1 MSDTVILSV
10 SVCSSVSVFLFG
22 FLCLHVSVHLCLYF
36 CSCHSLCSYF
46 CCLFLFTCLSL
57 CSSFSVSPHMSL
69 SVYFYLCASSYTKFL
84 TYCASFAVC
93 LPVYVHPSLSLS
105 MAPLSLSLCLSVCL
119 SVSLS
124 LNTPPPTSQVTVPLF
139 YNCPR
144 YLTMPYVCLLASRSS
159 LGHVIRTIWHR
170 AGSLSLPRE
179 LVLGRWC
186 PLGGTGPPHDQSHNR
201 ASSAQ
206 VPNTSY
212 QTDSKK
218 VPHGSHS
225 TVSTCCSS
233 RRAR

>member
-1 MSDTVILSV
+1 MSLFICVCISVHVTLSVRTFAVCFCSPVCLSVHLSLSLLICLSRYISISVRQVTPSSLLTVRLSLSACLFMFIRPCLYLWRLSLSLSLSLSV
-10 SVCSSVSVFLFG
+10 SVC
-22 FLCLHVSVHLCLYF
+22 
-36 CSCHSLCSYF
+36 
-46 CCLFLFTCLSL
+46 
-57 CSSFSVSPHMSL
+57 
-69 SVYFYLCASSYTKFL
+69 
-84 TYCASFAVC
+84 
-93 LPVYVHPSLSLS
+93 
-105 MAPLSLSLCLSVCL
+105 LSVCL
-119 SVSLS
+119 SLS